1 MTDEHHDEEAV
12 ALGNLLAEGRD
23 AICTALAALA
33 AAERRPDAAA
43 LLLSLKAEVESSRDG
58 AAMDQGRADDAF
70 RHADD
75 YWRRRWDEVSDNPSP
90 AYEEQVAAISTM
102 YRARRTAFE
111 WRWPGKWRLSHT
123 L

>member
-1 MTDEHHDEEAV
+1 MTTGAGD
-12 ALGNLLAEGRD
+12 LLAEGRE
-23 AICTALAALA
+23 AICTALDALA
-33 AAERRPDAAA
+33 EGEGRPKLRA
-43 LLLSLKAEVESSRDG
+43 LLVDLKAEVESSLDG
-58 AAMDQGRADDAF
+58 AAMDQGRADEAF